1 MRSLRLPRGTLLVA
15 LSLVLA
21 LLASGVL
28 LVVPT
33 YTGVSASEAFTSG
46 GAVVQR
52 TNEIRRATLVEVNGP
67 RVLRVLAVPV
77 MLAALPLAANW
88 TRLRT
93 AAQALAALLLT
104 GFALVTGF
112 SIGLFYLPTAGAM
125 VAAALRGDAAPPEYH

>member
-28 LVVPT
+28 LVVPP
-33 YTGVSASEAFTSG
+33 YTGVSASEAFTPG

-77 MLAALPLAANW
+77 VLAALPLAANW

-93 AAQALAALLLT
+93 AARALAALLLT